1 MARHTFA
8 TTVALSNGVPWE
20 TLSKMLGHKHIST
33 TQIYAK
39 ISNDRINDAMS
50 KLENSIGNKYSM
62 VEVINQTI

>member
-8 TTVALSNGVPWE
+8 TTVALSNGVPLE